1 MVKRKLTIE
10 QHEHHWDQGELM
22 LSGRISS
29 QCSTSNTRHITLA
42 EIPLINHEWGRDWIV
57 NTTNEIYSWSFVTQ
71 IFRNGHGGDR
81 KIFGDDLN
89 LNHNDLLVQW
99 FPC

>member
-1 MVKRKLTIE
+1 M
-10 QHEHHWDQGELM
+10 
-22 LSGRISS
+22 
-29 QCSTSNTRHITLA
+29 
-42 EIPLINHEWGRDWIV
+42 